1 MKRPLTTRLAAAD
14 ALSRATIAMAA
25 EGRPLM
31 RRILPEGVP
40 MHLWDRYPV
49 GDIVSP
55 STGARAF
62 YHAHPNAEAE
72 PGEHGH
78 FHFFLTVGA
87 MPAGAMPLRGPT
99 ERVPMPDDI
108 VHIAAMAISVT
119 GLPTALFTLN
129 RWATDEWLY
138 PAAAIMQALA
148 RFDLR
153 DAPGDPL
160 VGEWLTAAVQ
170 LCRPK
175 IATILERRDA
185 VLATG
190 IGGEDRDH
198 EQLSRTTVDLQ
209 LLLAEAV

>member
-1 MKRPLTTRLAAAD
+1 MNKPLNTRLAAAD

-31 RRILPEGVP
+31 RRILPEGVA
-40 MHLWDRYPV
+40 MRQWDRYPV

-62 YHAHPNAEAE
+62 YHAHP
-72 PGEHGH
+72 GGSQDTLEHGH

-87 MPAGAMPLRGPT
+87 MPPGVMPLRGPT
-99 ERVPMPDDI
+99 ERVPAADDA
-108 VHIAAMAISVT
+108 VHVAAMSISVH

-138 PAAAIMQALA
+138 PAPAIIHALDG
-148 RFDLR
+148 FDLR

-160 VGEWLTAAVQ
+160 VAEWLTAAVH

-175 IATILERRDA
+175 IALILAMRDEA
-185 VLATG
+185 LAAG
-190 IGGEDRDH
+190 IGGEDREH
-198 EQLSRTTVDLQ
+198 EQLSRTPVDLQ
-209 LLLAEAV
+209 QLLAEVV